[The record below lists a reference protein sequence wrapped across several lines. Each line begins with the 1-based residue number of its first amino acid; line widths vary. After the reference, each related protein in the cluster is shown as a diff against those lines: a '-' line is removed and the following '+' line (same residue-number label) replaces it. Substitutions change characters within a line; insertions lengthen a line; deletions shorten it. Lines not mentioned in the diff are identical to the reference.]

1 MILLSIDTVAQYCAA
16 CILDTTEGRE
26 LGRKVVDLGRG
37 HAERL
42 IGVIDEALAEAGM
55 EYHRLEAIAVNIGPG
70 SFTGVRVGVSAARG
84 FALALGIP
92 AIGVSA
98 LEALAQ
104 ESVDEAAEGPIL
116 AAIDAH
122 RGEVYVQRFDASGK
136 AMSEPS
142 AISLAD
148 AEIAARSAAIVAGS
162 AAGAMRELA
171 GSGAVWRTA
180 STLATA
186 DITVTARIA
195 GRKGANGERPK
206 PLYLR
211 APDAK
216 PQSGAA
222 LPRQT
227 A

>member
-1 MILLSIDTVAQYCAA
+1 MKLLAIDTAAGLCAA
-16 CILDTTEGRE
+16 CVLDGDSGRE

-42 IGVIDEALAEAGM
+42 IGIVDEALATSDT
-55 EYHRLEAIAVNIGPG
+55 EYRQLEAVAVNVGPG

-104 ESVDEAAEGPIL
+104 EAILEGATGPVL

-122 RGEVYVQRFDASGK
+122 RGEVYIQCFDVSGN
-136 AMSEPS
+136 ALTEPC
-142 AISLAD
+142 AAPLAD
-148 AEIAARSAAIVAGS
+148 AECAARSAEFVAGS
-162 AAGAMRELA
+162 AAEALLERAGAD
-171 GSGAVWRTA
+171 AVWRIM
-180 STLATA
+180 STRATA
-186 DITVTARIA
+186 DIAVTARIA
-195 GRKGANGERPK
+195 GRKGASGGKPK

-222 LPRQT
+222 LPRQ
-227 A
+227 AV

>member
-1 MILLSIDTVAQYCAA
+1 MKLLAIDTAARFCAA
-16 CILDTTEGRE
+16 CVLDTESGRE

-42 IGVIDEALAEAGM
+42 IGIIDEALAASDT
-55 EYHRLEAIAVNIGPG
+55 EYRQLEAVAVNIGPG

-98 LEALAQ
+98 LEALAR
-104 ESVDEAAEGPIL
+104 EAILEGATGPVL

-122 RGEVYVQRFDASGK
+122 RGEVYIQCFDASGQ
-136 AMSEPS
+136 ALSEPRT
-142 AISLAD
+142 ASLAD
-148 AEIAARSAAIVAGS
+148 AQITARSVEFVAGS
-162 AAGAMRELA
+162 AAEALLERAGADA
-171 GSGAVWRTA
+171 GWHIM
-180 STLATA
+180 STGATA
-186 DITVTARIA
+186 DIAVTARIA
-195 GRKGANGERPK
+195 GRMGASSDKPK

-222 LPRQT
+222 LPRQPV
-227 A
+227 

>member
-1 MILLSIDTVAQYCAA
+1 MKLLAIDTAAQYCAA
-16 CILDTTEGRE
+16 CILDSVSGRE

-42 IGVIDEALAEAGM
+42 IGVIDEALLEADM
-55 EYHRLEAIAVNIGPG
+55 EYRRLEAIAVNIGPG

-84 FALALGIP
+84 FALALDIP

-98 LEALAQ
+98 LQALAQ
-104 ESVDEAAEGPIL
+104 ETIDEAAEGPVL

-122 RGEVYVQRFDASGK
+122 RGEVYLQCFDVSGE
-136 AMSEPS
+136 ALSEPC
-142 AISLAD
+142 AVSLAD

-162 AAGAMRELA
+162 AAKAMRELA
-171 GSGAVWRTA
+171 GADHAWRIA

-186 DITVTARIA
+186 DIAVTARIA
-195 GRKGANGERPK
+195 GRTGASGDRPK

-216 PQSGAA
+216 PQTGAA
-222 LPRQT
+222 LPRR
-227 A
+227 AV